1 MPSSRVTV
9 VITYR
14 AHPGKEPAAQAA
26 LAGIVGTVLAKEPDC
41 LGISMYEDTRAPGRF
56 LLHERWT
63 SQEAYTGPH
72 FQTPH
77 LQAFIAAAPSLF
89 TGPPDISF
97 WRELPPA

>member
-1 MPSSRVTV
+1 MPTTPVTV

-14 AHPGKEPAAQAA
+14 AQPGKEPAAQAA
-26 LAGIVGTVLAKEPDC
+26 LADIVRTVLAREPDC
-41 LGISMYEDTRAPGRF
+41 LGISMYEDTGAPGRF

-77 LQAFIAAAPSLF
+77 LKAFIVAAPALF
-89 TGPPDISF
+89 AGPPDISF
-97 WRELPPA
+97 WRELPPS